1 MNTEEVI
8 LQSAREIFYKKGL
21 SGARMQEIA
30 DQAGINKAMLH
41 YYFKTK
47 EQLFNKVFSDAL
59 QIFSGKVAEI
69 LNGELS
75 FEEKI
80 RTYVNHTVDAL
91 VLDPGIPVFVL
102 NELTNNPDRLVEMFA
117 AKDKIDLGRFFQEV
131 KQYSKGNANPEV
143 LFMDM
148 VALCVYPIVMSSVL
162 KKLLKKTDQEY
173 HELMEQRKV
182 HIIDNIL
189 QQIS

>member
-59 QIFSGKVAEI
+59 QIFSGRVAEI

-117 AKDKIDLGRFFQEV
+117 AKDKIDLGKFFQEV

-148 VALCVYPIVMSSVL
+148 VALCVYPIAMSSVL

>member
-59 QIFSGKVAEI
+59 QIFSGRVAEI

-75 FEEKI
+75 LEEKI

-173 HELMEQRKV
+173 NELMEQRKV

>member
-59 QIFSGKVAEI
+59 QIFSGRVAEI

-117 AKDKIDLGRFFQEV
+117 AKDKIDLGKFFQEV

-173 HELMEQRKV
+173 NELMEQRKV

-189 QQIS
+189 QKIS

>member
-1 MNTEEVI
+1 MNTEQVI

-59 QIFSGKVAEI
+59 QIFSGRVAEI

-117 AKDKIDLGRFFQEV
+117 AKDKIDLGKFFQEV
-131 KQYSKGNANPEV
+131 KQYSKGTANPEV

-173 HELMEQRKV
+173 YELMEQRKV
-182 HIIDNIL
+182 HIINNIL

>member
-47 EQLFNKVFSDAL
+47 VQLFNKVFSDAL
-59 QIFSGKVAEI
+59 QIFSGRVAEI

-117 AKDKIDLGRFFQEV
+117 AKDKIDLGKFFQEV

-162 KKLLKKTDQEY
+162 KKLLKKTDREY
-173 HELMEQRKV
+173 NELMEQRKV

-189 QQIS
+189 QKIS